1 MKSSILKLFLN
12 VIHKTNT
19 KGTQKHCQNIVYVSK
34 TCMMGAAKIQMKFV
48 HASVN
53 PTTAL
58 FGDEPLQ
65 LFEVIEVC

>member
-1 MKSSILKLFLN
+1 MSFTKLAQKVLK
-12 VIHKTNT
+12 
-19 KGTQKHCQNIVYVSK
+19 NIGRTLCMSQ
-34 TCMMGAAKIQMKFV
+34 TWMMGAAKIQMKFV

-65 LFEVIEVC
+65 LFEII